1 VVLFITS
8 FFLFLHQR
16 FNLNMKLA
24 LYLTLLFAAM
34 IMMASAA
41 PSKKTCHKLKD
52 PRANAV
58 CKKYCGKV
66 GYSLGECGNKGIC
79 ICKSRK

>member
-1 VVLFITS
+1 
-8 FFLFLHQR
+8 
-16 FNLNMKLA
+16 MKLA

-41 PSKKTCHKLKD
+41 PSKKICHTLSD